1 VRDGQSVL
9 AMVSALDSGGV
20 RRLEMRRES
29 TITLLPPSGCS
40 FTATQLDSLTAAGSN
55 VCRDLARPRR
65 EHAALHAE
73 LVAAAVPIPMV
84 DHRRELCRRDR
95 RLRTASRSCGR
106 AGPRWTQI
114 PNLGILIPNLGIK
127 VRQPARAPRAQSMVD
142 ALFPRTKQRVLAL
155 LFGQPERSFSTTE
168 VIGLAESGSGAVQR
182 ELDRLVASGLVTA
195 TRTGRQRLF
204 RANRDAAIFE
214 ELRGIVDKSAGVVET
229 VRNALAPL
237 TPRIRFAALY
247 GSVAKARDRATSDV
261 DVLVVADDVTL
272 EAIYAAFEPAEAR
285 LGRRVSPT
293 LYTTDESRRRR
304 AAGQAFLTKVLGGA
318 HVVLMGSAD
327 AAESAR

>member
-1 VRDGQSVL
+1 
-9 AMVSALDSGGV
+9 
-20 RRLEMRRES
+20 
-29 TITLLPPSGCS
+29 
-40 FTATQLDSLTAAGSN
+40 
-55 VCRDLARPRR
+55 
-65 EHAALHAE
+65 
-73 LVAAAVPIPMV
+73 
-84 DHRRELCRRDR
+84 
-95 RLRTASRSCGR
+95 
-106 AGPRWTQI
+106 
-114 PNLGILIPNLGIK
+114 
-127 VRQPARAPRAQSMVD
+127 MVD

-155 LFGQPERSFSTTE
+155 LFGQPDRSFSTTE
-168 VIGLAESGSGAVQR
+168 LIGLAESGSGAVQR

-195 TRTGRQRLF
+195 TRAGRQRLF
-204 RANRDAAIFE
+204 SANRAAAIFD

-237 TPRIRFAALY
+237 ASRIRFAAVY

-272 EAIYAAFEPAEAR
+272 EALYAAFEPAEAR

-293 LYTTDESRRRR
+293 LYTTDEFRRRR